1 MEIVF
6 ITFEP
11 GIRARLRNDSDERN
25 PDGTTFDGVSTVRVT
40 QLPFLLTRTCPRC
53 TVRCRKVGI

>member
-1 MEIVF
+1 MEIEP

-25 PDGTTFDGVSTVRVT
+25 PDGTTFDVVFPLFALHNSP
-40 QLPFLLTRTCPRC
+40 LC
-53 TVRCRKVGI
+53 